1 MSKLVKEFKNELIKC
16 TEKEIKK
23 GNGNCKFTKEFKAKT
38 REAIDVFQETFDP
51 RVDTRNDVAFLSFL
65 KLHLDDTM
73 LKLNEF
79 LKFYYSLSDAC
90 EGGAESI

>member
-1 MSKLVKEFKNELIKC
+1 MSKLVKEFKKALIEC

-23 GNGNCKFTKEFKAKT
+23 GNGNCKFKEDFKAKT
-38 REAIDVFQETFDP
+38 REAIDVFMETFDP
-51 RVDTRNDVAFLSFL
+51 MVDTKNDFAFLCFL

-79 LKFYYSLSDAC
+79 LNWKRH
-90 EGGAESI
+90 